1 MNIHIRSY
9 SFYSKVV
16 LKGLVCDRF
25 IPRLIRLV
33 GSIIWT
39 KAKLLSIMLR
49 LVYDRVKTF
58 CGLTLN
64 YNLVV
69 CNMPNLIKLC
79 YFLAY
84 KERFSI

>member
-1 MNIHIRSY
+1 MIDL
-9 SFYSKVV
+9 F
-16 LKGLVCDRF
+16 
-25 IPRLIRLV
+25 IRLV
-33 GSIIWT
+33 VSIIWT
-39 KAKLLSIMLR
+39 KAKLLSITLW
-49 LVYDRVKTF
+49 LVYDLVKLF

-69 CNMPNLIKLC
+69 CGTPNVTKLC